1 MNKFRKFISLLLV
14 LIFVLTGLPAEIKA
28 FAAEEIELTVEY
40 NPVTYKYEIS
50 YAATAEPARVEVRYH
65 DSEGNLIE
73 IISTNTG
80 ENAFRYS
87 GGKVIVSTDF
97 DSDHIYDISM
107 DVYRL
112 AGDALPFYQG
122 KIYYLA
128 GITFTGESFN
138 EMAKMKDIEDNAP
151 ILEPDGSSA
160 GNAVLVRSGDN
171 PIIKLNW
178 RIPTIYNPDSGQIID
193 FTDLKALDLLG
204 TTEAP
209 LSKACFQINMTVGQG
224 STRQLIFNTD
234 YDISKNMIIEGKNVI
249 VTGFENGSVTGTNNM
264 VSAVLTSEQG
274 IEPGTEYAFTNIGI
288 LFKNAASEQVNTR
301 ITNLRTNSGNRF
313 PVKNIDNA
321 FKGMGHNITS
331 IFTPMQMELTK
342 VDTDK
347 VEVRFKKIVNGN
359 YPELHYQVQYVPRIE
374 FFFTDTYKWVKIPAS
389 SLSSSD
395 VYGSEIVDIVI
406 DGDQNPEYYFRVVY
420 YDSSSENPRS
430 SSLAIDLR
438 NLGVDSGKP
447 PLPKEIKVEPI
458 YAGTGEV
465 EIPNTSPVK
474 KTEIPINNLSLSF
487 EKPLSW
493 RQYTGE
499 AWTTFKNSE
508 PQKSDVVFHILLST
522 LLPDA
527 DKKTGTTE
535 IGNPSAKIYLP
546 TVQKRVLVLSKKDFA
561 EDPENPNRII
571 CKIPADNTSNTLPG
585 DKLFIDYAGYWDDDQ
600 NKWIEGERNL
610 SAENNEDPD
619 ENGTP
624 GDYPDFLV
632 PNTTYFMQIFSSRL
646 EDNDDIYEEVW
657 ADGLSSDLN
666 NRLSY
671 KSPVISF
678 TTWPLTE
685 TPVPMP
691 DISLHIS
698 PETYID
704 PVTGDITLNG
714 IRVKYPRLLTN
725 VEWQRYTDSDE
736 ERIIKYEFFVST
748 DPTEFDNEP
757 DVTETISYST
767 PDAEKTELETLILTD
782 KDGTT
787 PILPNTV
794 YYIKARAT
802 LIVGEQKL
810 GSSVDTAVK
819 TITTPKID
827 SGGLDNDYRDP
838 RAPAE
843 FSIAVDAD
851 GELLLTDAWVT
862 LNWLHAEKDVTYEMV
877 CTSVSIP
884 ERASEDDY
892 KDDAVNIGFLQAYND
907 LRNPAGDNKIH
918 IDVDSIILDGF
929 TVNSETGQVLMPIRR
944 NFLRP
949 NRIYFFS
956 LRAVR
961 NRGKTED
968 DKLVETTSRWITI
981 PVTTRMVKP
990 PGFIEAVKDMEVGF
1004 NIESTAIGAT
1014 ADSME
1019 VYLKKPEEANSSYV
1033 LLNRAEYSCVQDG
1046 TTFYFRIY
1054 NLEPDQWYDIQVKNK
1069 DNGRWYDNNSE
1080 TWVSTRGTPVKE
1092 KTRDALSEIEIRFE
1106 GEDPYDYF
1114 LEIRT
1119 DNDAEYRQLVY
1130 RSGGQTDYG
1139 YETESGRIE
1148 FYREKTR
1155 IYVEE
1160 NSPKY
1165 VYYARIRG
1173 RQMPDEN
1180 GVLEHQPLKS
1190 NTLYYVKLWAYN
1202 LEESLHIG
1210 PVTARTDFSQDDY
1223 DKEKT
1228 KDNVIDLFNNTA
1240 DKLTQKLYWR
1250 IDIKNDSTVRVLLKD
1265 DRIAGLLKASRESTV
1280 NVNISAEQE
1289 NTSYYEVL
1297 IPYKTLEAIETHGSR
1312 LNIKILGAEFTL
1324 NKGSIN
1330 LTELKANALSS
1341 GAKEAMLLLRIYR
1354 RQSPKNSLPGGATMI
1369 SKAYELQTV
1378 AIGSRRT
1385 YEEINNMIYDILK
1398 NPNAKGPFKYGI
1410 IDRELTV
1417 ILNNLAGHSYKSH
1430 IDLKDMI
1437 NTVINKVEI
1446 ELSRYL
1452 KDIIDGKSGMAA
1464 NYVVSKGI
1472 NDLPGRVGVN
1482 IEYTYRSGYVAPY
1495 VNYGSGFKEP
1505 SGGKGYVMQYV
1516 LFRVEKPGEYLVI
1529 NKGEIAVQP
1538 GTPGSS
1544 SYSFLSSRYDLTK
1557 VFGQGTIYPANPI
1570 TGEQAVMLYAVV
1582 TRREGEITGM
1592 TPVQKASKLGI
1603 GDVIGRSQLTGYMDN
1618 QSSVSMAVKLYCTK
1632 ANINPDFMKPSRVI
1646 FIENGTD
1653 INSRLYP
1660 YVALGVDLE
1669 LTTLN
1674 NNRFDANGRTT
1685 IGNMLDMVSKV
1696 LEKLN

>member
-1 MNKFRKFISLLLV
+1 MNKYRKFLSLLLA
-14 LIFVLTGLPAEIKA
+14 LMFILSGLPVEIKA
-28 FAAEEIELTVEY
+28 FAASITLSAEY
-40 NPVTYKYEIS
+40 NKSTGKHEIS
-50 YAATAEPARVEVRYH
+50 YPETIAPDEVVVKFH
-65 DSEGNLIE
+65 DPKGDLTE
-73 IISTNTG
+73 ITYTNTG
-80 ENAFRYS
+80 ENTYDYS
-87 GGKVIVSTDF
+87 QGRVTVSMALDP
-97 DSDHIYDISM
+97 DYIYDISL
-107 DVYRL
+107 DVYRSGV
-112 AGDALPFYQG
+112 AEPFYHG
-122 KIYYLA
+122 EAYYLA
-128 GITFTGESFN
+128 DMTFTGESFN
-138 EMAKMKDIEDNAP
+138 TLTPPGNGLEDMHP
-151 ILEPDGSSA
+151 VLEPTGSTKGS
-160 GNAVLVRSGDN
+160 AVLVKSGDSAK
-171 PIIKLNW
+171 IKLNW
-178 RIPTIYNPDSGQIID
+178 KVPTIYNKEYNPAD
-193 FTDLKALDLLG
+193 
-204 TTEAP
+204 P
-209 LSKACFQINMTVGQG
+209 LSKKIINFTDSLAREFLAGVDAEGEPIPIEKSCFQINMRVGKG
-224 STRQLIFNTD
+224 SRDRTLEFNTD
-234 YDISKNMIIEGKNVI
+234 YDVNNDMIIKEHSDLFVSGFDNGTITNAKN
-249 VTGFENGSVTGTNNM
+249 TLSLELDSN
-264 VSAVLTSEQG
+264 QG
-274 IEPGTEYAFTNIGI
+274 IEPGTEYEFTHIRVMLRG
-288 LFKNAASEQVNTR
+288 LDFKQIINTKLL
-301 ITNLRTNSGNRF
+301 TGQSNEF
-313 PVKNIDNA
+313 PVENKDIA
-321 FKGMGHNITS
+321 FENKYIGSDLGLDLSS
-331 IFTPMQMELTK
+331 IYTPMQIEISK

-347 VEVRFKKIVNGN
+347 VEVRFRKIVNGQ
-359 YPELHYQVQYVPRIE
+359 YPELHYQVQYASVLND
-374 FFFTDTYKWVKIPAS
+374 FKTTDKWVKIPAS
-389 SLSSSD
+389 TLTTSD
-395 VYGSEIVDIVI
+395 DYGSEIVTIHI
-406 DGDQNPEYYFRVVY
+406 TGQTNPEMYFRVVI
-420 YDSSSENPRS
+420 YDNSSKNPLS
-430 SSLAIDLR
+430 SSLAVNLQDLA
-438 NLGVDSGKP
+438 VDSGKP
-447 PLPKEIKVEPI
+447 PVPKEIRAEPI
-458 YAGTGEV
+458 YAGRGEV
-465 EIPNTSPVK
+465 KIPNTVQT
-474 KTEIPINNLSLSF
+474 TEIPLNDLNLSF
-487 EKPLSW
+487 EKPLAW
-493 RQYTGE
+493 RTKP
-499 AWTTFKNSE
+499 WNDIMDD
-508 PQKSDVVFHILLST
+508 PVLPSDIVFHILLST

-527 DKKTGTTE
+527 PETTNTE
-535 IGNPSAKIYLP
+535 KNTINIGDPLRKIYLP
-546 TVQKRVLVLSKKDFA
+546 TKQKRVLVLSKNDFV
-561 EDPENPNRII
+561 EDPNNPNRII
-571 CKIPADNTSNTLPG
+571 CSIPG
-585 DKLFIDYAGYWDDDQ
+585 KELFYDYVSGSS
-600 NKWIEGERNL
+600 IEN
-610 SAENNEDPD
+610 ENNEDPSKD
-619 ENGTP
+619 GTS
-624 GDYPDFLV
+624 GDYPDFLI
-632 PNTTYFMQIFSSRL
+632 PNTSYFMQIFSSRL
-646 EDNDDIYEEVW
+646 EDNDEIYEKVW
-657 ADGLSSDLN
+657 AKGLPNELSN
-666 NRLSY
+666 KLSY
-671 KSPVISF
+671 KSPIISF

-691 DISLHIS
+691 DISLQIE
-698 PETYID
+698 PEPFID
-704 PVTGDITLNG
+704 PVTGEITLVG
-714 IRVKYPRLLTN
+714 IRVKCPHLLTN
-725 VEWQRYTDSDE
+725 VDWLRYANADNNKSI
-736 ERIIKYEFFVST
+736 RYEFFISRDPENFDTEPKT
-748 DPTEFDNEP
+748 DLVEYPLVEEDQDPFIVFD
-757 DVTETISYST
+757 
-767 PDAEKTELETLILTD
+767 TD
-782 KDGTT
+782 
-787 PILPNTV
+787 ILPNTV

-802 LIVGEQKL
+802 LIVDGDEI
-810 GSSVDTAVK
+810 GHSVDTAIK

-827 SGGLDNDYRDP
+827 DGGLDNDYRDP

-862 LNWLHAEKDVTYEMV
+862 LNWVHAEKDVTYEMV
-877 CTSVSIP
+877 CTSTSIP
-884 ERASEDDY
+884 AKADEKDY
-892 KDDAVNIGFLQAYND
+892 ENDAVNIGFLQAYND
-907 LRNPAGDNKIH
+907 FRNPAGDNKIH

-1173 RQMPDEN
+1173 AQVPDEH

-1223 DKEKT
+1223 DKDKKE
-1228 KDNVIDLFNNTA
+1228 DNVVDLFNNAA

-1250 IDIKNDSTVRVLLKD
+1250 IDIKNDTTVRVLLKD
-1265 DRIAGLLKASRESTV
+1265 DRIQGLLKASRESTV
-1280 NVNISAEQE
+1280 TVDISGEQA

-1297 IPYKTLEAIETHGSR
+1297 IPYKTLEAMETHGSR

-1324 NKGSIN
+1324 NKGSID
-1330 LTELKANALSS
+1330 LADLKAKALSS
-1341 GAKEAMLLLRIYR
+1341 GAKEAMLLLKINR

-1378 AIGSRRT
+1378 AVGSRRT
-1385 YEEINNMIYDILK
+1385 YEEISNMLFNILK
-1398 NPNAKGPFKYGI
+1398 NPDARGPFKYGI

-1417 ILNNLAGHSYKSH
+1417 ILNNLASYSYKSH

-1452 KDIIDGKSGMAA
+1452 KDIIDGGSGLTAD
-1464 NYVVSKGI
+1464 YVVSKVI
-1472 NDLPGRVGVN
+1472 NDLPGRIGVN
-1482 IEYTYRSGYVAPY
+1482 LEYTYRSGYVAPF

-1505 SGGKGYVMQYV
+1505 DGGKGYVMQYV
-1516 LFRVEKPGEYLVI
+1516 LFRAEKPGEYLVI
-1529 NKGEIAVQP
+1529 NKGEIIAQP
-1538 GTPGSS
+1538 GPTGSG

-1570 TGEQAVMLYAVV
+1570 SGEQAVMLYAVV

-1592 TPVQKASKLGI
+1592 TPAQKASKLGI
-1603 GDVIGRSQLTGYMDN
+1603 GDIIGRSQLTGYMDN

-1646 FIENGTD
+1646 IIENGSD

-1660 YVALGVDLE
+1660 YVTLGVDME
-1669 LTTLN
+1669 LITLN
-1674 NNRFDANGRTT
+1674 NNRFDATERTT
-1685 IGNMLDMVSKV
+1685 IGNMLDMISKA